1 MSMKKVVWVV
11 LSILLVAALAAC
23 GTAATPEQVETVE
36 VEEAQPVEAE
46 EAEEVE
52 VETEPAEEE
61 AAEEAA
67 PAETEAETAAPAE
80 QGDRSDIRIVV
91 VSHGQA
97 SDPFWSVVQRGV
109 AQAGEDMGVTVE
121 YQAPQTYDMVAMSQ
135 LIDAAVATDPDG
147 LVVSIPDASA
157 LGDSIRAAV
166 DAGIPVISM
175 NSGSDVAQ
183 ELGILTHV
191 GQTEYEAGFGGG
203 ERMGAA
209 GVTNAICINQEVGNV
224 ALDLRCQGF
233 TDALAESTGGTVEVL
248 AVDLADPIDAQ
259 QRIAAALTANPDID
273 GVLALGPTG
282 SAPALAALQEEGLL
296 GDIQLATFD
305 LSPEV
310 LESIRDGDML
320 FAIDQQQYLQ
330 GYLPIVLLTLL
341 NTNLNTIANDVV
353 MTGPG
358 FVTQD
363 TAAQVIDLAAAGTR

>member
-1 MSMKKVVWVV
+1 MSSKKVAWI
-11 LSILLVAALAAC
+11 ILGILVMALFAAC
-23 GTAATPEQVETVE
+23 AAQPPAVEQVETVA
-36 VEEAQPVEAE
+36 VEEAVPVEEAE
-46 EAEEVE
+46 EAAEVVE
-52 VETEPAEEE
+52 VETEAE
-61 AAEEAA
+61 
-67 PAETEAETAAPAE
+67 PAAPAE
-80 QGDRSDIRIVV
+80 QAARSDIRIVV

-97 SDPFWSVVQRGV
+97 SDPFWSVVANGV
-109 AQAGEDMGVTVE
+109 QAAAEDMGVTVE
-121 YQAPQTYDMVAMSQ
+121 YQAPQTFDMVAMSQ
-135 LIDAAVATDPDG
+135 LIDAAVASDPDG
-147 LVVSIPDASA
+147 LVVSIPDADA

-175 NSGSDVAQ
+175 NSGSDVAK

-203 ERMGAA
+203 ERMAAA
-209 GVTNAICINQEVGNV
+209 GVTQGLCVNQEVGNV

-233 TDALAESTGGTVEVL
+233 TDALAEAGGTAEVL

-259 QRIAAALTANPDID
+259 QRVLAALTATPDIN
-273 GVLALGPTG
+273 GILALGPTG
-282 SAPALAALQEEGLL
+282 SAPTLAALEEEGLL
-296 GDIQLATFD
+296 GEISLATFD

-310 LESIRDGDML
+310 LEAIRDGKML

-358 FVTQD
+358 FVVQD